1 MGTVEAFGV
10 GSIHTNSLGQSM
22 DNVTLRLSKMTRRAV
37 LAGATAGSLSTFGG
51 EAQASTGKF
60 DGVSAYL
67 DAGYRSLGL
76 PGASLLIWRRGKTL
90 YERYFGDYTADTVV
104 PIASSSKWLA
114 AAVLMTL
121 VDDGLIGLDKPLSTY
136 LPQFVGKKGEMTIR
150 QMFAHTSGLVDPGGE
165 GDQWDYAITMAQ
177 YADRIARD
185 GVLRADPGVEFRY
198 GSVSMQL
205 VGAVA
210 EQVTGKSWN
219 DLFLERIAK
228 PCDMPNTAFAK
239 VAANRNPMLAGGAS
253 SSLPDYSH
261 FMEMIA
267 RRGMFRGRR
276 VISEASVREMQRDQ
290 SGAALMKGASN
301 DRMGRASHYGLGEWL
316 DVQDKDGRPIQVS
329 SPGAFGFRPWL
340 HLDRELFGV
349 FMMRRTGRAAPYAN
363 NTFDPWKLIDLVHEA
378 ADRVR

>member
-1 MGTVEAFGV
+1 
-10 GSIHTNSLGQSM
+10 M

-253 SSLPDYSH
+253 SSLPDYVPWAACDLGGVG
-261 FMEMIA
+261 A
-267 RRGMFRGRR
+267 RDAARPERRRAHERR
-276 VISEASVREMQRDQ
+276 VQRPHGPRLPLWPWRMAGRSGQGWAAHSGEQ
-290 SGAALMKGASN
+290 SRCLWFPAL
-301 DRMGRASHYGLGEWL
+301 
-316 DVQDKDGRPIQVS
+316 
-329 SPGAFGFRPWL
+329 
-340 HLDRELFGV
+340 
-349 FMMRRTGRAAPYAN
+349 AP
-363 NTFDPWKLIDLVHEA
+363 P
-378 ADRVR
+378 